1 VFKEFVIDSIGEL
14 FIYPSIICSLYGFIN
29 EKGWELHSTI
39 AKFDLALLIYAIV
52 TDMVYTKLNYIF
64 LLIRVIRISYKAQEE
79 DGTVKVDCVVKYF
92 SPLSLAIPYAFAV
105 IIIHWLMLAIIGI
118 RIYVDNFTTVKSVFR
133 NFENESSSGNYKSS
147 PMTRYMIFCGAYLPL
162 AATVGYTVIN
172 DKWILK
178 TLKSVQ
184 NYGSLFISGNKS
196 DLYRDLLHKDR
207 RFLAYV
213 VVIFVI
219 GPFIP
224 FAVGG
229 FLPDYK
235 SQNFELND
243 DVRSTAVGLGL
254 AYLFF
259 FYPIFLM
266 FVLITAFITYMLV
279 LSFVNIVAR

>member
-1 VFKEFVIDSIGEL
+1 MFKEFVIDSIGEL

-147 PMTRYMIFCGAYLPL
+147 PMTRYMIFC
-162 AATVGYTVIN
+162 
-172 DKWILK
+172 
-178 TLKSVQ
+178 
-184 NYGSLFISGNKS
+184 
-196 DLYRDLLHKDR
+196 
-207 RFLAYV
+207 
-213 VVIFVI
+213 
-219 GPFIP
+219 
-224 FAVGG
+224 
-229 FLPDYK
+229 
-235 SQNFELND
+235 
-243 DVRSTAVGLGL
+243 
-254 AYLFF
+254 
-259 FYPIFLM
+259 
-266 FVLITAFITYMLV
+266 
-279 LSFVNIVAR
+279 